1 MRIAGNSEQNILAE
15 VVVFQDQTNMARAV
29 VTIKLMT
36 DSTDTDM
43 KKLEAAAQQ
52 AIESKGG
59 EFGKSTIVPIAF
71 GLMALEVIIIIDEKL
86 GSEIFENALGEL
98 EHVSSATV
106 TDFRRA
112 LG

>member
-1 MRIAGNSEQNILAE
+1 
-15 VVVFQDQTNMARAV
+15 MARAI

-36 DSTDTDM
+36 DSTDTNM
-43 KKLEAAAQQ
+43 KKLESDAKES
-52 AIESKGG
+52 IEKNGG

-71 GLMALEVIIIIDEKL
+71 GLMALEVIIIVDEKL
-86 GSEIFENALGEL
+86 GSEIFENALGEI